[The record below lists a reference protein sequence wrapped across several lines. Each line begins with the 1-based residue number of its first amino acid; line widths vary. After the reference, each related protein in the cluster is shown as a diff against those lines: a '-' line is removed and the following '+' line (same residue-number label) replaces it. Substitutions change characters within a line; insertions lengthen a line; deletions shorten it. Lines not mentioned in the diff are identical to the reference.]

1 MDENAGEGPS
11 AAVELRGVSLRRGA
25 VLALDDVNVAL
36 PLGETTAILGA
47 SGSGKSTLIQLAIGL
62 LRPTRG
68 TVHTLGQPIDYDNPR
83 PLRKRIGYA
92 IQDVSLFPHLRIRQN
107 ILLPATLSGWEQERM
122 EARLAELMSLMQ
134 LPSAVLERYPH
145 QLSGGQ
151 QQRAGLCRA
160 MLLCPELLLLDE
172 PFSGLDTMTRKSI
185 HEQFLQMQQKEPVST
200 VLVTHDPQEAINL
213 SHRLVVLRAGRIQQH
228 GLVSEVVEQPA
239 NEYVRELCTALESLP
254 V

>member
-1 MDENAGEGPS
+1 MDESAGGDAS

-25 VLALDDVNVAL
+25 VLALDDVTLSL

-62 LRPTRG
+62 LRPTQG
-68 TVHTLGQPIDYDNPR
+68 AVHTLGQPIDYANPR
-83 PLRKRIGYA
+83 RLRKRIGYA

-107 ILLPATLSGWEQERM
+107 ILLPATLSGWGREKM
-122 EARLAELMSLMQ
+122 EARLAELMTLMR
-134 LPSAVLERYPH
+134 LPPAVLDRYPH

-160 MLLCPELLLLDE
+160 MLLYPELLLLDE

-185 HEQFLQMQQKEPVST
+185 HEQFLQMQQEEPVST

-213 SHRLVVLRAGRIQQH
+213 SQRLVILRGGRIQQYGPVRGVIEH
-228 GLVSEVVEQPA
+228 PA